1 MIQIARRVVSQD
13 MSAHFAVLDLPAAPA
28 LRRWS
33 ELRMSVER
41 PAGQAAE
48 DWAARIA
55 AIANRQDREA
65 FAELFRHF
73 APRVKGFLRRN
84 GASDA
89 QAEEIAQEAMLT
101 IWRKAQLFDPAASG
115 AATWIFTIA
124 RNLRIDAIRRE
135 KRGGGLRV
143 EEVEAEYE
151 IDATPTPDAQIVAAQ
166 SEASVRGALD
176 ALPDDQLKVIQL
188 SYFEERSHGEI
199 AQALQI
205 PLGTVK
211 SRLRLAMKRLR
222 SELEAE
228 R

>member
-1 MIQIARRVVSQD
+1 
-13 MSAHFAVLDLPAAPA
+13 
-28 LRRWS
+28 
-33 ELRMSVER
+33 MSVER
-41 PAGQAAE
+41 PTGQAAE
-48 DWAARIA
+48 DWAERIE

-65 FAELFRHF
+65 FADLFRHF

-84 GASDA
+84 GASEA

-101 IWRKAQLFDPAASG
+101 VWRKAQLFDAGAFG

-124 RNLRIDAIRRE
+124 RNLRIDAVRRE
-135 KRGGGLRV
+135 RRGGGLRV

-151 IDATPTPDAQIVAAQ
+151 IDATPAADAQIVAAQ
-166 SEASVRGALD
+166 AEARVRAALD
-176 ALPDDQLKVIQL
+176 ALPDDQLEAIRL

-222 SELEAE
+222 GLLEAE
-228 R
+228 P